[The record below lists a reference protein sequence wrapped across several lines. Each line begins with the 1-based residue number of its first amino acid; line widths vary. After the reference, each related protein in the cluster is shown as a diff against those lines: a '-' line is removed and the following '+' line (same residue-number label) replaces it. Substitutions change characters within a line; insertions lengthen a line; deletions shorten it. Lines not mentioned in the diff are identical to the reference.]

1 MCKRN
6 GNPRRKSRFICLRC
20 MKENQL
26 GDGIQHGKH
35 QRSKWHIKDL
45 TCFNPKCAGMITKNI
60 EVRFCDDYGEVFNK
74 AIEIRGEYYDERIGD
89 FDVQRSKAS

>member
-1 MCKRN
+1 
-6 GNPRRKSRFICLRC
+6 

-26 GDGIQHGKH
+26 GNGIQRGKY
-35 QRSKWHIKDL
+35 QRAKWHIKDL
-45 TCFNPKCAGMITKNI
+45 TCFNPECAGMITKNI

-74 AIEIRGEYYDERIGD
+74 AMEIRGEYYNERTGD

>member
-26 GDGIQHGKH
+26 GDGIQRGKDN
-35 QRSKWHIKDL
+35 KDALLKVNKQMKDKDVSLKNLEMQSPDTL
-45 TCFNPKCAGMITKNI
+45 TELI
-60 EVRFCDDYGEVFNK
+60 
-74 AIEIRGEYYDERIGD
+74 D
-89 FDVQRSKAS
+89 FAKLQLA

>member
-1 MCKRN
+1 M
-6 GNPRRKSRFICLRC
+6 
-20 MKENQL
+20 
-26 GDGIQHGKH
+26 
-35 QRSKWHIKDL
+35 
-45 TCFNPKCAGMITKNI
+45 TCFNPECAGMITKNI